1 MSPPE
6 QADRPTANPGG
17 RQTMT
22 FRKRSRSPAQTP
34 EQSARQSNIVQS
46 AWRHFGEAELA
57 IAFLNSRHDALD
69 AHPLHLA
76 IESDEGFERVQKV
89 LDQLGREA

>member
-1 MSPPE
+1 VSPPE
-6 QADRPTANPGG
+6 QAERPADPGG

-22 FRKRSRSPAQTP
+22 FRKRRRSAAQTP
-34 EQSARQSNIVQS
+34 EQLARQSNIVQS

-57 IAFLNSRHDALD
+57 IAFLNTRHDALD

-89 LDQLGREA
+89 LDQLSRKP